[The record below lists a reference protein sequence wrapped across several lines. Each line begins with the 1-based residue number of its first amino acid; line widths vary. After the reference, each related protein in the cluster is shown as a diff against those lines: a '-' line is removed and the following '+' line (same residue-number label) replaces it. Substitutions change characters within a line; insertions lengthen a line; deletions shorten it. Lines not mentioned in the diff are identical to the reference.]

1 MINNKYKVYTDG
13 GSRGNPGNSAI
24 GFVVLHNDNEIF
36 RYKKCIGIATN
47 NIAEYT
53 ALIYALTYL
62 KKTNIKGEITCF
74 LDSELVVKQLLG
86 IYKVK
91 DDKIL
96 KLFTIVKN
104 LQVELK
110 SITFVNV
117 PRAQNKIADK
127 LVNLALDKDPNPP
140 KLIPNF

>member
-1 MINNKYKVYTDG
+1 MINNKYSVYTDG

-24 GFVVLHNDNEIF
+24 GFVVLLNDTEIF
-36 RYKKCIGIATN
+36 RYNKCIGIATN

-62 KKTNIKGEITCF
+62 TKTAIKADITCF

-91 DDKIL
+91 DPKIL
-96 KLFTIVKN
+96 KLFTIVKT
-104 LQVELK
+104 LQAELK
-110 SITFVNV
+110 SITFVHV

-127 LVNLALDKDPNPP
+127 LVNLALDTEPNTP
-140 KLIPNF
+140 